1 VNCWVAPVFTVAVSG
16 VSSRVVRTG
25 CSTTVIV
32 TVLLIEP
39 LVTLTLALPPVDP
52 AVNKPLLET
61 VPPVADQVT
70 DGVPAITLPN

>member
-1 VNCWVAPVFTVAVSG
+1 
-16 VSSRVVRTG
+16 
-25 CSTTVIV
+25 VIA
-32 TVLLIEP
+32 TVLVIEP
-39 LVTLTLALPPVDP
+39 LVTLTLALPAVDP